1 MIQVVDDGNNGHGN
15 DVDGVDSSNPGQGGG
30 NQGNNGNQGG
40 NGNHFG
46 WDKNNKTLL
55 GDDLSSMI
63 VIDIN
68 GRTTNLENAT
78 PGYYFVVNNGIITKK
93 IYKN

>member
-1 MIQVVDDGNNGHGN
+1 MIQEVEDGNNGHGN
-15 DVDGVDSSNPGQGGG
+15 DADGVDDSNPGQEG
-30 NQGNNGNQGG
+30 GNNGNQGG

-46 WDKNNKTLL
+46 WDKNDKTLL
-55 GDDLSSMI
+55 GDDISNML

-68 GRTTNLENAT
+68 GRTTNLENVL
-78 PGYYFVVNNGIITKK
+78 PGYYFVVSNGIITKK